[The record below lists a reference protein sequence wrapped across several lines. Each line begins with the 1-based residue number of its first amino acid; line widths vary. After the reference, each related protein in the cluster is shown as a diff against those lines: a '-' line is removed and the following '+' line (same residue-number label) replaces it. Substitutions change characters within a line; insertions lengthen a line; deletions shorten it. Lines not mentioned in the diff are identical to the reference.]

1 MLQSGLEKKRTH
13 AGFSDPEINEIIE
26 KSLKLQG
33 LNSVE
38 LIEIASIFFI
48 FDSLGRRRRA
58 PLTLSNEGKGF
69 KLNGKS
75 RIETLQF
82 E

>member
-1 MLQSGLEKKRTH
+1 MLQSGLEKKHTH

-26 KSLKLQG
+26 KSWKLQG

-48 FDSLGRRRRA
+48 LDSLGRRR
-58 PLTLSNEGKGF
+58 PVTLSNEGKGF
-69 KLNGKS
+69 NRNGKS